1 VGRFLISKK
10 YAASTPGIGVEPRPR
25 LLMPCTRYFMT
36 ANSTRPFGLILIAL
50 APAACAS
57 PGPAAA
63 DASATA
69 PQIAVDLGSSA
80 RNPTPESDTRVALA
94 AGRPGRRTAAAS
106 AEMQMAH
113 AGHGHAQGTGTVN
126 SVDASGHKI
135 NLTHGPIPALGWPG
149 MTMDFAVAPAV
160 DLRARG
166 CRSRR
171 FPAGRAE
178 PRGAADRTRKGHLC
192 CRDGK
197 RPAVR

>member
-1 VGRFLISKK
+1 
-10 YAASTPGIGVEPRPR
+10 
-25 LLMPCTRYFMT
+25 MT
-36 ANSTRPFGLILIAL
+36 TNSTRPLGLTLIAL
-50 APAACAS
+50 ALAACAS

-80 RNPTPESDTRVALA
+80 RNPAQASDTRVALA
-94 AGRPGRRTAAAS
+94 GAGQARPRTAAAP

-160 DLRARG
+160 DLRALKPGTRVDFTLEQSDG
-166 CRSRR
+166 GNYQIQSIK
-171 FPAGRAE
+171 PAGGGR
-178 PRGAADRTRKGHLC
+178 
-192 CRDGK
+192 
-197 RPAVR
+197 